1 MQVDRV
7 LVVDC
12 TEATQIQRVMTR
24 NGLSRE
30 TVQSIIAAQASRA
43 QKLAAADWVIDNDTI
58 SLETLRI
65 YVENLPIPT
74 T

>member
-1 MQVDRV
+1 M
-7 LVVDC
+7 
-12 TEATQIQRVMTR
+12 AR

-43 QKLAAADWVIDNDTI
+43 QKLAAADWVIDNDDI
-58 SLETLRI
+58 SLEDLRAH
-65 YVENLPIPT
+65 VESLPIPT

>member
-43 QKLAAADWVIDNDTI
+43 QKLAAADWVINNDTI